1 MSNKRLKKQ
10 TTAAPKNTQRAGMV
24 HPLIVE
30 NAVMRTRTA
39 ISDWRAAIKTAENV
53 NSPKR
58 VKLYNI
64 YADITLDALLGSQIR
79 NRKLKVLGHP
89 FKITDREGNENNEAT
104 ALLQNS
110 KWFNR
115 LCSDLIDTIYH
126 GYSVIE
132 FYYTA
137 SGELDYRLI
146 PRKHVIP
153 ETGQIVL
160 TEADQTGIAY
170 REMPEFGNW
179 LLEFGEIKD
188 LGLLNQVVPH
198 VLFKR
203 FAQSCWSELCEIYG
217 IPPRI
222 GKTNTQDGEMLSRME
237 RMMRDMGS
245 AAWMII
251 DDTEEF
257 EFAQGV
263 STKGEVYQELI
274 RLCNNEMSL
283 AISGAVIGQDTKNGN
298 ESKETIS
305 VEMLEELVAADRGQ
319 LAAMWNSTI
328 LPALYRIGF
337 LPDGL
342 LFSWQKQEDLN
353 ALWKMTYEA
362 ARVFDV
368 EPEFILEKFGIP
380 VKLKVQNANPQP
392 GEAEQL
398 HRGDS
403 GFFG

>member
-1 MSNKRLKKQ
+1 MSRKRLKKQ
-10 TTAAPKNTQRAGMV
+10 AATAPKIAQRAGMV

-30 NAVMRTRTA
+30 NAVVRTRTA
-39 ISDWRAAIKTAENV
+39 ISDWRAAIKTAENT

-64 YADITLDALLGSQIR
+64 YADILLDALLGSQLR
-79 NRKLKVLGHP
+79 NRKLKVTGHP
-89 FKITDREGNENNEAT
+89 FELTDSSGTVNDEAT

-110 KWFNR
+110 RWFAR
-115 LCSDLIDTIYH
+115 LCADLLDTTWH
-126 GYSVIE
+126 GFTVIE
-132 FYYTA
+132 FYVNPA
-137 SGELDYRLI
+137 GEMDYRLI
-146 PRKHVIP
+146 PRKHVLP
-153 ETGQIVL
+153 ESGQIIL

-170 REMPEFGNW
+170 RDMPEYGNW
-179 LLEFGEIKD
+179 ILDFGDIKD

-198 VLFKR
+198 VLMKR

-237 RMMRDMGS
+237 RMMREMGS

-257 EFAQGV
+257 QFAQGV
-263 STKGEVYQELI
+263 ATKGEVYQELI
-274 RLCNNEMSL
+274 RLCNNEMSM
-283 AISGAVIGQDTKNGN
+283 AVSGAVIGQDTKNGN

-305 VEMLEELVAADRGQ
+305 VEMLEELVAADRSQ
-319 LAAMWNSTI
+319 LASWFNATL
-328 LPALYRIGF
+328 LPALYCIGF

-342 LFSWQKQEDLN
+342 SFNWQKQEDLN

-362 ARVFDV
+362 AHVFDV
-368 EPEFILEKFGIP
+368 EPAFVLEKFGIP
-380 VKLKVQNANPQP
+380 VKPKAQTSLPQP
-392 GEAEQL
+392 GEGEQL
-398 HRGDS
+398 HRGGT